1 MKKHEKWNYQIQKN
15 GGVMLYFGNF
25 VNLIEHMISKTKNLS
40 NYFILLFWNLFSL
53 VNNEEIARFVRSL
66 KVLEHCIQPFLDHCD
81 TDNDNKISSDEWG
94 TCLGL
99 DKDDMAFLKTFC
111 SH

>member
-1 MKKHEKWNYQIQKN
+1 
-15 GGVMLYFGNF
+15 
-25 VNLIEHMISKTKNLS
+25 MISKWEDWISKE
-40 NYFILLFWNLFSL
+40 YIYYVFVFFFISSS

-99 DKDDMAFLKTFC
+99 DKSMIFLCFFTIKINFFLGIIF
-111 SH
+111 

>member
-1 MKKHEKWNYQIQKN
+1 
-15 GGVMLYFGNF
+15 
-25 VNLIEHMISKTKNLS
+25 
-40 NYFILLFWNLFSL
+40 LFFLVFSS
-53 VNNEEIARFVRSL
+53 VNNEELARFVRSL

-99 DKDDMAFLKTFC
+99 DKGNAIIDFYPVFL
-111 SH
+111 

>member
-1 MKKHEKWNYQIQKN
+1 
-15 GGVMLYFGNF
+15 MLYFGNF
-25 VNLIEHMISKTKNLS
+25 VNLIEHMTSKL
-40 NYFILLFWNLFSL
+40 NLFKLQSFYCTFYFVL
-53 VNNEEIARFVRSL
+53 SSVNNEEIARFVRSL

-99 DKDDMAFLKTFC
+99 DKGKIQSIFSINLFFNTYFYR
-111 SH
+111 

>member
-1 MKKHEKWNYQIQKN
+1 MILSDKKI
-15 GGVMLYFGNF
+15 FF
-25 VNLIEHMISKTKNLS
+25 VSS
-40 NYFILLFWNLFSL
+40 S
-53 VNNEEIARFVRSL
+53 VNNEELARFVRSL

-99 DKDDMAFLKTFC
+99 DKSKKTKHRVISNSNESFLDDMAFLKTFC